1 VVAAVALNLGQA
13 AAAPAALL
21 LIGPS
26 TDWQH
31 APLLGV
37 LAAIAVLASLAELR
51 LKSATVS
58 FFDGSIVL
66 ALVALALAGP
76 IAALALWVIPAAIS
90 VFVMRRVPLLS
101 PGVFATVS
109 SYALALS
116 AGYVMVELAAAP
128 SLLAGAPSLFTA
140 GLAMWAVNFAF
151 TNLTFAPFYQGYRP
165 RALIRTEFIE
175 LAPAVMTMLAAGVAT
190 TALLPT
196 LGAFALIPL
205 TAVTLVPQLAFWAL
219 ARSRSVARLSRYEA
233 TELYAIAIAD
243 VLRLSRVER
252 ELVAGATTLLAR
264 WEERPAHMGLAPR
277 VPALSGVIAL
287 AVDERWDGAGPP
299 FGIPA
304 SRVPV
309 ASRVLAVARAWSA
322 LTAAGTAQLPHSEA
336 ILDLAARAGSEFDPE
351 VVDAAAQVVAE
362 ESAFVRDG
370 DFEPRLHALPLPRR
384 LRRRGLP
391 AFASWV
397 TAGS

>member
-1 VVAAVALNLGQA
+1 MGQA
-13 AAAPAALL
+13 AAAPALL
-21 LIGPS
+21 VLLAPS
-26 TDWQH
+26 TDWSH

-37 LAAIAVLASLAELR
+37 LAAIAVMASLAELR
-51 LKSATVS
+51 LKSTAVS
-58 FFDGSIVL
+58 FFDSSIVL

-76 IAALALWVIPAAIS
+76 LAALVIWVIPAAIS

-101 PGVFATVS
+101 PGVVATVS
-109 SYALALS
+109 SYALALG
-116 AGYVMVELAAAP
+116 AGYVVIELAAAP

-196 LGAFALIPL
+196 LGAFALVPL

-219 ARSRSVARLSRYEA
+219 GRSRSVARLSPGEA
-233 TELYAIAIAD
+233 TELYAVAIGD
-243 VLRLSRVER
+243 VLGLSRVER
-252 ELVAGATTLLAR
+252 EAMVGAGELLAR
-264 WEERPAHMGLAPR
+264 WQEPPRQAPPT
-277 VPALSGVIAL
+277 PALSGLVAL
-287 AVDERWDGAGPP
+287 CVDERWDGSGQP

-304 SRVPV
+304 ARVPR
-309 ASRVLAVARAWSA
+309 ASRVLAVAQAWSA
-322 LTAAGTAQLPHSEA
+322 LTAAGSARLPHSEVM
-336 ILDLAARAGSEFDPE
+336 LDLAARAGHEFDPE
-351 VVDAAAQVVAE
+351 VVEAAAQVVAE

-370 DFEPRLHALPLPRR
+370 DFQPRLHALPLPRR

-391 AFASWV
+391 AFASWI
-397 TAGS
+397 TAGG